1 MNDMQRL
8 KLEWLKREIK
18 ITRLK
23 IEAWFIK
30 TPVYRFFDIYVA
42 TFFWTIYLICKF
54 RSDTEGMEKYIAKKK
69 KEAIDRLEYEKMRNR
84 HLENQLD
91 MIKRRNEKNNTKRV

>member
-1 MNDMQRL
+1 MLHPRKSRHGDDYMNDMQRL

-30 TPVYRFFDIYVA
+30 TPVYRFFDIYMLQHSFGLCIFSVN
-42 TFFWTIYLICKF
+42 
-54 RSDTEGMEKYIAKKK
+54 
-69 KEAIDRLEYEKMRNR
+69 LEVIQREWK
-84 HLENQLD
+84 
-91 MIKRRNEKNNTKRV
+91 IT